1 MEARKRQNFVW
12 CKSRVNNALLD
23 VIGDLMG
30 AYAAA
35 QDQTQSVM
43 LIAGLSYQHA
53 PASASNVDMDWI
65 RVLTVRVMMRWPLC
79 TLVPKKRPRRLTLSD
94 VAAANDVY
102 RLRLILRRISAAVAT
117 SREGH
122 HPPR

>member
-23 VIGDLMG
+23 VIEDLMG

-43 LIAGLSYQHA
+43 LIAGLSYHHA
-53 PASASNVDMDWI
+53 PASASTVDMDCI
-65 RVLTVRVMMRWPLC
+65 RVLTLRVMMR
-79 TLVPKKRPRRLTLSD
+79 
-94 VAAANDVY
+94 
-102 RLRLILRRISAAVAT
+102 
-117 SREGH
+117 
-122 HPPR
+122 